1 MCGCTGV
8 PPGLVQHGWKIPTLE
23 WFCFDRNII
32 QFMGYV
38 SMIFHCHRIFH
49 YFPWGIVSINRIILQ
64 PQMWKLTAAFEI
76 FFWTGK
82 SGAWGDV
89 LATRARVH
97 GSNGWPV
104 LGLGHLRDQSG
115 HAHLGESLTKKSSL
129 RQGESGVVS
138 RCLMCNWY
146 SFQFDVFVAICYIYM
161 LYILYTYNISIY
173 ILFIWKHEGAAW
185 LSVLCLETT
194 KRKYICRAK
203 SFRMTSLCFR
213 KTVLRGFNGTG
224 CPT

>member
-23 WFCFDRNII
+23 WFCLIGTSSNLWGMFPWFSIAI
-32 QFMGYV
+32 GF
-38 SMIFHCHRIFH
+38 SIIFH

-146 SFQFDVFVAICYIYM
+146 SFQFDVFVAICYIYIC
-161 LYILYTYNISIY
+161 YIY
-173 ILFIWKHEGAAW
+173 I
-185 LSVLCLETT
+185 V
-194 KRKYICRAK
+194 YI
-203 SFRMTSLCFR
+203 
-213 KTVLRGFNGTG
+213 
-224 CPT
+224 